1 MHNLVHLADDI
12 TYMKC
17 PLSNI
22 TAFPFE
28 NALGKIKKLLR
39 SGNKPIAQICRR
51 LHEIF
56 FAQSKTP
63 TVAPSVKILRS
74 LCADASGKV
83 IIKRVLYKGV
93 IITSKSPNE
102 TILLDTGTLLMINE
116 IYLPLNET
124 LDNIKIRG
132 IKLEK

>member
-63 TVAPSVKILRS
+63 TVAFCKNIEELLCRCIRKSYYKASTIQRRYYYFKI
-74 LCADASGKV
+74 
-83 IIKRVLYKGV
+83 
-93 IITSKSPNE
+93 TE
-102 TILLDTGTLLMINE
+102 
-116 IYLPLNET
+116 
-124 LDNIKIRG
+124 
-132 IKLEK
+132 